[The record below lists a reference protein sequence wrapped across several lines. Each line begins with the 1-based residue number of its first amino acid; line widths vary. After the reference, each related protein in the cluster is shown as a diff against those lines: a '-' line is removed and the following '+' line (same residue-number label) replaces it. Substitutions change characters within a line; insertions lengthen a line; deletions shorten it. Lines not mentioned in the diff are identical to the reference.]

1 MAHELNN
8 PLSAILLFAEDLL
21 AHERRAEERESLSI
35 IAQQARRSRSI
46 VRDLLSFARTRD
58 AVREPVESC
67 PFFDQLTRGLQ
78 PQLAELAVTLHTTI
92 DAGQT
97 LPPLERAGI
106 EQVVTNLVMN
116 AAQATG

>member
-21 AHERRAEERESLSI
+21 AHERRAEEREALGI

-67 PFFDQLTRGLQ
+67 PFFAQLTRGLE
-78 PQLAELAVTLHTTI
+78 PQLAELSVYAAH
-92 DAGQT
+92 DDRC
-97 LPPLERAGI
+97 RADP
-106 EQVVTNLVMN
+106 
-116 AAQATG
+116 AARSIAPASSRSSRIS